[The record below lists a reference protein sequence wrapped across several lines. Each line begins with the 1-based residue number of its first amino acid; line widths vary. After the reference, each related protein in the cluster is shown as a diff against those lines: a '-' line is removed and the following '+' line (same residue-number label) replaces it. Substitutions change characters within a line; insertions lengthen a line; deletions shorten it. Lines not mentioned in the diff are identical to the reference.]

1 MPTLSLG
8 TPECVLGSFL
18 STMTHPARVCWF
30 LMLFGS
36 LAVQLSHGKCEEARK
51 NIDFN
56 LDMKYNFPDFSTG
69 TVIQNVVLHNQII
82 YLGAVNKIYALN
94 SNLEMLSEF
103 KTGPVLESPSCLPCD
118 NCEAKANVSNSVWK
132 DNSNIVLLIE
142 TFYGDQ
148 LISCGSARNGVCHL
162 HNIQQG
168 SSSGILEDPHC
179 LYSPS
184 ANQEP
189 NQCPDCIA
197 SPLGTRVLMT
207 RKDGF
212 VKLFVGTTLSSAPQ
226 VFIQHSLSIKRLKES
241 EDGFQ
246 LLSDR
251 SFLDILPKHRDGYP
265 IKYLY
270 AFESGAYVYF
280 LTVQHESLGSPLF
293 HTKIIRICSSDP
305 YLYSYLE
312 MPLECIISE
321 KRKKR
326 SANIEIFNIL
336 QAAYVT
342 KPGAD
347 FANQMRISVEEDVLF
362 AVFAKSKPGSSEPTN
377 QSAVC
382 AFAINSI
389 NDFFRQFI
397 DSCYNKGL
405 SKGLHHF
412 YNSSARYCV
421 NEVRG
426 NDGSRMEISI
436 SVQRLDLFFGQ
447 FRNVLLTSIAVFTK
461 GKVTVA
467 NLGTAEGRLI
477 QVVVSRIERSTPHVN
492 FQLDSS
498 PVSAIVLVERTADPK
513 GYIIVLTGNRV
524 TKMPLTGPGCDHFL
538 SCSKCLTA
546 SSLMQCGWCTDQCSR
561 REECINKTW
570 TQSTCLPVISEV
582 SPLSGPIEG
591 GTKLSICGR
600 DFATLKS
607 GRISARMTS
616 IKVGKFPCKLDTGG
630 VSNHIRKTVPP
641 TVQHFHRIILQYQS
655 RHYEFQDPTYCNPI
669 IMSISPTHGPKSGGT
684 LLTVTGNHL
693 NSGSAREVL
702 IGAKL
707 CDLKSFS
714 ETRIECITPPH
725 SSILMCP
732 VAVKIDSAVRKAKSN
747 FTYMENPVIGNVYP
761 LQSFA
766 SGGSTI
772 TVSGRNLNLVHSPKM
787 VISIDKLPKVFN
799 VSCKYRDNLKVI
811 YCKTPS
817 LNHFEPTAAKAS
829 FIFNNVTVASFHF
842 GFVKDPLFE
851 TFKIPKVITKGI
863 GTALEINF
871 EGEIDPEAVNGRVLT
886 IGNRS
891 CEQIRLKPNRLI
903 CIVPGDL
910 LSTGNE
916 LDVEWKNAITSI
928 HLGRVQIVENHQD
941 VTGLVIGVVSITL
954 LVILLLGVLVWMCKL
969 KQSKGVVRYD
979 GGTHTLH
986 LDRLVNTRTRNS
998 VTAEMISHESFDY
1011 RTTLQE
1017 DQFQNLTQAAA
1028 RRQAQFSHSDLTCI
1042 ASSGDSD
1049 STTPLLQTQVNINI
1063 GSLDSELLKDVQHM
1077 VVSSEELMM
1086 HTSEVIGRGHFG
1098 CVFHGTLLTQDGKS
1112 THCAVKCLNRIT
1124 DIDQVTQFLKEGII
1138 MKDFKHTNVLSL
1150 LGICLPDQGSPLV
1163 VLPYMKHGDL
1173 RNFIRE
1179 ESHNPTVKDLIGFGV
1194 QVSQGMEYL
1203 ASKKF
1208 VHRDLAA
1215 RNCMLD
1221 ENYTV
1226 KVADF
1231 GLARDVYEKEYYSIN
1246 NKSGAKLPVKWMAL
1260 ESLQTQKFTTK
1271 SDVWSFGVLLW
1282 ELMTRGAPAYPDVDS
1297 FDITVYL
1304 LKGRRL
1310 LQPEYC
1316 PDSLYDIMLKC
1327 WHPKPEMRPAFSE
1340 LVSKIATILSTFTG
1354 DHYIQLNATYVNL
1367 DCTTPYPPVVSSQ
1380 DNLDTHARV

>member
-1 MPTLSLG
+1 
-8 TPECVLGSFL
+8 
-18 STMTHPARVCWF
+18 MTHPARVCWF

-641 TVQHFHRIILQYQS
+641 TTEVFLVLNKMLTALFLFLVQ
-655 RHYEFQDPTYCNPI
+655 NPI

-863 GTALEINF
+863 GTALEIN
-871 EGEIDPEAVNGRVLT
+871 IDPEAVNGRVLT

-969 KQSKGVVRYD
+969 KQSK
-979 GGTHTLH
+979 
-986 LDRLVNTRTRNS
+986 
-998 VTAEMISHESFDY
+998 
-1011 RTTLQE
+1011 

>member
-1 MPTLSLG
+1 
-8 TPECVLGSFL
+8 
-18 STMTHPARVCWF
+18 MTHPARVCWF

-421 NEVRG
+421 NEV
-426 NDGSRMEISI
+426 
-436 SVQRLDLFFGQ
+436 
-447 FRNVLLTSIAVFTK
+447 
-461 GKVTVA
+461 
-467 NLGTAEGRLI
+467 
-477 QVVVSRIERSTPHVN
+477 VVSRIERSTPHVN

-641 TVQHFHRIILQYQS
+641 TTEVFLVLNKMLTALFLFLVQ
-655 RHYEFQDPTYCNPI
+655 NPI

-863 GTALEINF
+863 GTALEIN
-871 EGEIDPEAVNGRVLT
+871 IDPEAVNGRVLT